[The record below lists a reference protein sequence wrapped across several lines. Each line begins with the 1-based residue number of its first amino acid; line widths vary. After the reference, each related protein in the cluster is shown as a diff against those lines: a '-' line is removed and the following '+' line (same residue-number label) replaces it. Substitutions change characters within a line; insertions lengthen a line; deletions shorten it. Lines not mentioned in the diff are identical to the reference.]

1 MDMYLRSEGC
11 NDPGVTPCGTTIIQ
25 VHGVD
30 HSLHRR
36 GHNIVVVNAKTGKRY
51 SKKSCL
57 LFPFCIIFDNFYS
70 PFLFLIHT
78 KGILGLQ
85 FNFIFNGLLNY
96 RLPI

>member
-30 HSLHRR
+30 HSLHRG

-57 LFPFCIIFDNFYS
+57 LFPFV
-70 PFLFLIHT
+70 LFLI
-78 KGILGLQ
+78 
-85 FNFIFNGLLNY
+85 IFTVHF
-96 RLPI
+96 RF